1 MTVHMIGRELD
12 DIVRELY
19 VLPPADFV
27 TARNELARQA
37 RAAGSREVAERL
49 QIPEKTL
56 AQWACQRKGPPYRKF
71 GRHTRYRLS
80 ECIVWENAQQAGG
93 DAA

>member
-1 MTVHMIGRELD
+1 MA
-12 DIVRELY
+12 
-19 VLPPADFV
+19 LPLSLEQPTDPWL
-27 TARNELARQA
+27 T
-37 RAAGSREVAERL
+37 RAEVAERL

-80 ECIVWENAQQAGG
+80 ECIVWENSQQAGG